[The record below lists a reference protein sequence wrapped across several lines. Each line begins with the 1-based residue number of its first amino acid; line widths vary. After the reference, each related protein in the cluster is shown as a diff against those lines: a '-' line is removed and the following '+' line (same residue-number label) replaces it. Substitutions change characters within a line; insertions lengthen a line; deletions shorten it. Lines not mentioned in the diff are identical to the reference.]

1 MAKAKTAW
9 MLHIEDTMKQFP
21 QKSFKEVLVLA
32 GKTYKKAKSV
42 VSGVGKAVRKT
53 ARKALRMRGGESVD
67 PEADASKPMVTE
79 QVGPVEPPVVSGSPS
94 DSGAEPH
101 TTEQTSSAPSDA
113 AQAGDATAPSADSKP
128 ADDAAAA
135 PAAQQGGRKHRSRK
149 HHKLAKRS
157 HNSRRRH
164 HRKH

>member
-53 ARKALRMRGGESVD
+53 ARKALRMRGGESAD

-79 QVGPVEPPVVSGSPS
+79 EVGPVEPPVVSG
-94 DSGAEPH
+94 GAEPH
-101 TTEQTSSAPSDA
+101 TPEQTSSAPSDA
-113 AQAGDATAPSADSKP
+113 AQVGDATAPSADSKP
-128 ADDAAAA
+128 ADAA
-135 PAAQQGGRKHRSRK
+135 PAVTPQAGGRKHRSRK
-149 HHKLAKRS
+149 HHKSAKHS
-157 HNSRRRH
+157 SRRHRR

>member
-1 MAKAKTAW
+1 M
-9 MLHIEDTMKQFP
+9 
-21 QKSFKEVLVLA
+21 LA

-42 VSGVGKAVRKT
+42 VSGVGKAMRKT
-53 ARKALRMRGGESVD
+53 ARKALRMRGGESAD
-67 PEADASKPMVTE
+67 TEADASKPMVTE

-94 DSGAEPH
+94 DSGAQPH
-101 TTEQTSSAPSDA
+101 TTEQTSSAPTDA
-113 AQAGDATAPSADSKP
+113 AHSGDVTAPTVDSKP

-149 HHKLAKRS
+149 HHKSAKHS
-157 HNSRRRH
+157 SRRHRR